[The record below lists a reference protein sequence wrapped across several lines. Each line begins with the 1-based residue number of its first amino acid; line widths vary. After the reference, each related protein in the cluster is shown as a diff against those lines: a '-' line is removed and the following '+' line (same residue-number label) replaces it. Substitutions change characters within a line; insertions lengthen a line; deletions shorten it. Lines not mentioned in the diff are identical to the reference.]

1 MSKTKKVAICF
12 YGLTGSLNKKYGIG
26 KNLDPKIAFKY
37 YKKNILNKDTDVFI
51 HSWSVNFKK
60 ELVKLYKP
68 KSHIIERQKN
78 FKTNYSN
85 FEFKKIYYY
94 FKLFIKFLLN
104 QTNLKEQLK
113 ISRIR
118 SHAIKSRWLSSKKVL
133 NLKDKYEKK
142 HKFKYDIV
150 LLTRLDLI
158 FLKKINLKKIDSNFF
173 YASNWNSVNFKN
185 KKVSFKLNNMNRSHG
200 FMDLWFISNT
210 DNMNLFS
217 RLYDYLDKIDTDSP
231 HRQSYNFAKKMGFK
245 IKYFLFRWKDYEL
258 VRRKIFR
265 YKV

>member
-173 YASNWNSVNFKN
+173 YASNWNSVN
-185 KKVSFKLNNMNRSHG
+185 S
-200 FMDLWFISNT
+200 
-210 DNMNLFS
+210 
-217 RLYDYLDKIDTDSP
+217 
-231 HRQSYNFAKKMGFK
+231 
-245 IKYFLFRWKDYEL
+245 
-258 VRRKIFR
+258 
-265 YKV
+265 